1 MMQSESG
8 GNHSSGG
15 VMGHA
20 STHEISRLLRSWSE
34 GDALALDALVPLVY
48 DELHQL
54 AHHYMR
60 REGRGHVLQTTAVIH
75 EAFLRLTRSKPADWE
90 DRTHFFGICARL
102 MRQILVDFARSEQ
115 AQKRGGDAVR
125 LGLEDAPRLSAELD
139 TDLLALDEALT
150 SLSRLDERKG
160 RIVEL
165 RFFGGLSVE
174 ETAEVLKVSPDTV
187 TRDWRLARAWLL
199 KEMSDG
205 R

>member
-1 MMQSESG
+1 MPPQRR
-8 GNHSSGG
+8 GNHSDGG
-15 VMGHA
+15 EVAGA
-20 STHEISRLLRSWSE
+20 SAHEISRLLRCWSE
-34 GDALALDALVPLVY
+34 GDESALDALAPLVY
-48 DELHQL
+48 DELHKL

-60 REGRGHVLQTTAVIH
+60 REGRGHILQTTAVIH
-75 EAFLRLTRSKPADWE
+75 EAFLRLVRSRPADWK

-102 MRQILVDFARSEQ
+102 MRQILVDFARTQKS
-115 AQKRGGDAVR
+115 QKRGGETVR
-125 LGLEDAPRLSAELD
+125 LECEDAPDLPAERD
-139 TDLLALDEALT
+139 IDLLALDEALT
-150 SLSRLDERKG
+150 SLSRVDARKG

>member
-1 MMQSESG
+1 MAG
-8 GNHSSGG
+8 
-15 VMGHA
+15 A
-20 STHEISRLLRSWSE
+20 SAHEISRLLRCWSE
-34 GDALALDALVPLVY
+34 GDESALDALAPLVY
-48 DELHQL
+48 DELHKL

-60 REGRGHVLQTTAVIH
+60 REGRGHILQTTAVIH
-75 EAFLRLTRSKPADWE
+75 EAFLRLVRSRSADWE

-102 MRQILVDFARSEQ
+102 MRQVLVDFARTQKS
-115 AQKRGGDAVR
+115 QKRGGEVVR
-125 LGLEDAPRLSAELD
+125 LEFEDAPELPAERD
-139 TDLLALDEALT
+139 IDLLALDEALA
-150 SLSRLDERKG
+150 SLSRVDARKG

>member
-1 MMQSESG
+1 MTE
-8 GNHSSGG
+8 
-15 VMGHA
+15 A
-20 STHEISRLLRSWSE
+20 TAHEISQLLRAWSE
-34 GDALALDALVPLVY
+34 GNESALGALVPVVY
-48 DELHQL
+48 DELHRL
-54 AHHYMR
+54 AHRYMG
-60 REGRGHVLQTTAVIH
+60 REGRGHILQTTAVIH
-75 EAFLRLTRSKPADWE
+75 EAFLRLTRSRPAEWQ

-102 MRQILVDFARSEQ
+102 MRQILVDFARAERSR
-115 AQKRGGDAVR
+115 KRGGEMVR
-125 LGLEDAPRLSAELD
+125 LALEDAQQVSTEQD
-139 TDLLALDEALT
+139 VDLLALDEALT
-150 SLSRLDERKG
+150 SLARVDARKG